1 MGFSEVSSLLWQE
14 REALELLLF
23 KLAEERLIV
32 AAGETRWLAP
42 ANREIESV
50 VDQLRCIEVVR
61 AAEVDVVA
69 AELGREDALTLT
81 ELASLA
87 DEPWRGIL
95 EEHRE
100 VLLTLALQ
108 IEQATDENRKVLGA
122 GARAVRE
129 TLLAMAERADTFNT
143 SDTYNTSGTYNT
155 SDTSDTDD
163 TDDTDGARGL
173 GSRPVSRPTSAD
185 GQA

>member
-1 MGFSEVSSLLWQE
+1 MFATTESTSMSFSEVSSLLWQE

-23 KLAEERLIV
+23 KLVEERLIV
-32 AAGETRWLAP
+32 ASGETRWLAP

-50 VDQLRCIEVVR
+50 VNQLRGIEVVR

-69 AELGREDALTLT
+69 AQLGREDALTLA

-95 EEHRE
+95 NEHRE
-100 VLLTLALQ
+100 VLLGLVVQ
-108 IEQATDENRKVLGA
+108 IEQAADENRKILGA

-129 TLLAMAERADTFNT
+129 TLLAMTE
-143 SDTYNTSGTYNT
+143 SVDTY
-155 SDTSDTDD
+155 D
-163 TDDTDGARGL
+163 ARGVT
-173 GSRPVSRPTSAD
+173 SQTAPRPMIVD
-185 GQA
+185 EQA

>member
-1 MGFSEVSSLLWQE
+1 MFATTESTSMSFSEVSSLLWQE

-23 KLAEERLIV
+23 KLVEERLIV
-32 AAGETRWLAP
+32 ASGETRWLAP

-50 VDQLRCIEVVR
+50 VAQLRGIEVVR

-69 AELGREDALTLT
+69 GQLGREDALTLS

-95 EEHRE
+95 TEHRE
-100 VLLTLALQ
+100 VMLGLVVQ
-108 IEQATDENRKVLGA
+108 IEQAADENRKILGA

-129 TLLAMAERADTFNT
+129 TLLAMTE
-143 SDTYNTSGTYNT
+143 SVDTY
-155 SDTSDTDD
+155 D
-163 TDDTDGARGL
+163 ARGVT
-173 GSRPVSRPTSAD
+173 SQTAPRPMIVD
-185 GQA
+185 EQA